1 MEEPRDRPLWI
12 PPEPPP
18 PPTGWRRIPYWFRRY
33 GFSITVLL
41 LLAGI
46 AALFYWNPHAPTPAF
61 PPLSSPSTASPS
73 RATTPDRPVAGSAR
87 LSVQSRPA
95 GASVWLNGD
104 SLGVTPLIGDSVRA
118 GVYLLSVRHDGF
130 YDTDTVAVVRPG
142 TAPSVQVRLIERAFA
157 AGRSPQ
163 SPPSRPARP
172 QPTSPSPGSPPSD
185 SPASGSP
192 DTRASGSGSPTAGSS
207 PGESPSRTAPAA
219 ASSPTGSLALASTPA
234 GAAIFLD
241 GAPRGTTPQQIDD
254 LPAGTYAVRIE
265 RDGFVPWTDSVAV
278 GAQTVRRIQPELTP
292 QTGTV
297 RILALPWGTIY
308 VNDALHTRNA
318 DIWVSTT
325 LPVGTHDVTAV
336 HPALGRQT
344 RTVTV
349 APGTTSLTIDLRRP
363 PSAASSDTTAASSD
377 S

>member
-1 MEEPRDRPLWI
+1 M
-12 PPEPPP
+12 
-18 PPTGWRRIPYWFRRY
+18 
-33 GFSITVLL
+33 
-41 LLAGI
+41 
-46 AALFYWNPHAPTPAF
+46 
-61 PPLSSPSTASPS
+61 
-73 RATTPDRPVAGSAR
+73 
-87 LSVQSRPA
+87 
-95 GASVWLNGD
+95 
-104 SLGVTPLIGDSVRA
+104 
-118 GVYLLSVRHDGF
+118 
-130 YDTDTVAVVRPG
+130 
-142 TAPSVQVRLIERAFA
+142 
-157 AGRSPQ
+157 
-163 SPPSRPARP
+163 
-172 QPTSPSPGSPPSD
+172 
-185 SPASGSP
+185 
-192 DTRASGSGSPTAGSS
+192 
-207 PGESPSRTAPAA
+207 
-219 ASSPTGSLALASTPA
+219 ALASTPA
-234 GAAIFLD
+234 GAAIFLN
-241 GAPRGTTPQQIDD
+241 GAPRGATPQQIDD

-278 GAQTVRRIQPELTP
+278 GAETTRRIQPELTP

>member
-61 PPLSSPSTASPS
+61 PPLSSSPTASPS

-87 LSVQSRPA
+87 LSVQSRPT

-104 SLGVTPLIGDSVRA
+104 SLGVTPLIGDSIRA

-130 YDTDTVAVVRPG
+130 YDADTVAVVRPG
-142 TAPSVQVRLIERAFA
+142 TAPSVRVRLTERAFA

-163 SPPSRPARP
+163 SPPSRPTRP
-172 QPTSPSPGSPPSD
+172 QPS

-192 DTRASGSGSPTAGSS
+192 ASGSPAPGSPASAS
-207 PGESPSRTAPAA
+207 PAPSASPSRTGPATAPD
-219 ASSPTGSLALASTPA
+219 PTGSLALASTPT

-241 GAPRGTTPQQIDD
+241 GAPRGATPQQIDD
-254 LPAGTYAVRIE
+254 LPVGTYAVRIE

-278 GAQTVRRIQPELTP
+278 GAETTRRIQPELTP

-363 PSAASSDTTAASSD
+363 PSAESSDTTAASND

>member
-18 PPTGWRRIPYWFRRY
+18 PPTGWRRIPYWIQRY

-46 AALFYWNPHAPTPAF
+46 AALFYWNPHAPTPVF
-61 PPLSSPSTASPS
+61 PPLSPAPEPTST
-73 RATTPDRPVAGSAR
+73 RAAPPDRPAVGSAR

-104 SLGVTPLIGDSVRA
+104 SLGVTPLIGDSIRA

-130 YDTDTVAVVRPG
+130 YDTDTVAVVQPG
-142 TAPSVQVRLIERAFA
+142 TAPSVRFRLIERTFA

-163 SPPSRPARP
+163 SPPPRSTTPRPA
-172 QPTSPSPGSPPSD
+172 SP

-192 DTRASGSGSPTAGSS
+192 ASGSPATGTSGSASPTAGSS
-207 PGESPSRTAPAA
+207 PSESPSRTAPAA
-219 ASSPTGSLALASTPA
+219 ASSPTGSLALASTPD
-234 GAAIFLD
+234 GASIFLN
-241 GAPRGTTPQQIDD
+241 GTARGTTPQQIDD
-254 LPAGTYAVRIE
+254 LPVGTYAVRIE
-265 RDGFVPWTDSVAV
+265 HDGFVPWTDSVAV
-278 GAQTVRRIQPELTP
+278 GAETTRRIQPELAP

-325 LPVGTHDVTAV
+325 LPVGTHDITAV

-363 PSAASSDTTAASSD
+363 PSAESSDTTAASND

>member
-18 PPTGWRRIPYWFRRY
+18 PPTGWRRILYWIRRY

-61 PPLSSPSTASPS
+61 PPLSPAPEPTST
-73 RATTPDRPVAGSAR
+73 RAAPPDRPAVGSAR

-104 SLGVTPLIGDSVRA
+104 SLGVTPLIGDSIRA
-118 GVYLLSVRHDGF
+118 GVYLLSVRRDGF

-142 TAPSVQVRLIERAFA
+142 TAPSVRVRLIERAFA

-163 SPPSRPARP
+163 SPPSRSTTP
-172 QPTSPSPGSPPSD
+172 QPASPSSGSPSTASPSTGSSGSPSPAGGSS
-185 SPASGSP
+185 ASGSP
-192 DTRASGSGSPTAGSS
+192 SL
-207 PGESPSRTAPAA
+207 TAPDAA
-219 ASSPTGSLALASTPA
+219 PRPTGSLAVASTPS
-234 GAAIFLD
+234 GAALFLD
-241 GAPRGTTPQQIDD
+241 GTSRGATPQQIDD
-254 LPAGTYAVRIE
+254 LPVGTYAVRIE

-278 GAQTVRRIQPELTP
+278 GAETTRRIQPELTP

-325 LPVGTHDVTAV
+325 LPVGTHAITAV

-363 PSAASSDTTAASSD
+363 PSAESSDTTAASGD